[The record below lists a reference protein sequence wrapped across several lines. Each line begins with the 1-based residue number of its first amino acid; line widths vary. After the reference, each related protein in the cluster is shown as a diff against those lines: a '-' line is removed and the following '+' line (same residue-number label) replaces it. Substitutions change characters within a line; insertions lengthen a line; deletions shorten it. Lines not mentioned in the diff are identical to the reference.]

1 MRPIDRS
8 GIVDQYVDRSAASD
22 DLIGK
27 GTVTLTEKLMSSPSS
42 PNTVPPL
49 SSTSSTTGSGRWLP

>member
-1 MRPIDRS
+1 
-8 GIVDQYVDRSAASD
+8 VDLSAASD